1 MIMALKKKNI
11 HIVSPLSKTM
21 MKSKNNQDQFK
32 SLKIKNSISIIAP
45 SFKIPESDLNKCL
58 SSLEDLKIEY
68 NLQTPL
74 FKNDELCS
82 HTAKKRFDDFKK
94 SLKDKH
100 DFIWCL
106 RGGYGALQMA
116 PDILNL
122 TKPKIPKKLVGFSD
136 ITVLHYILNQQ
147 WNWPTLHWKH
157 LNGFLDSETKIFNKD
172 LFIKSLE
179 LVNQQADFEFSGLIP
194 LNEKAKKIKILKS
207 KIVGGNLIT
216 MQSLIGL
223 KVKKPKG
230 KILFFEEID
239 EPVYKIDRAL
249 TQLKYTGWFNGV
261 KGILLGSFT
270 NKNVDVEK
278 QTQDYFETKFLDFNI
293 PVFKGLRAGHIPDQ
307 QPLFFNSD
315 SEIKRGKNEFILK
328 NKNGFLKGNL
338 K

>member
-11 HIVSPLSKTM
+11 DSVLPLSKIMT
-21 MKSKNNQDQFK
+21 KSKINQDQIK
-32 SLKIKNSISIIAP
+32 ASKITNSISIIAP
-45 SFKIPESDLNKCL
+45 SFKIPESDLNNCL
-58 SSLEDLKIEY
+58 SSLDDLKILY
-68 NLQTPL
+68 SLQTPL

-82 HTAKKRFDDFKK
+82 HTAKKRFNDFKK

-116 PDILNL
+116 PEILRL
-122 TKPKIPKKLVGFSD
+122 TKPKIQKKLIGFSD
-136 ITVLHYILNQQ
+136 ITILHYILNQQ

-157 LNGFLDSETKIFNKD
+157 LNGFLDSETKVFNGD
-172 LFIKSLE
+172 LFVQSLD
-179 LVNQQADFEFSGLIP
+179 LINKRVDFEFDGLIP
-194 LNEKAKKIKILKS
+194 LNEKAEKIKILKS
-207 KIVGGNLIT
+207 KIIGGNLIT
-216 MQSLIGL
+216 LQSLIGL

-249 TQLKYTGWFNGV
+249 TQLKYAGWFDGI

-270 NKNVDVEK
+270 NKNMDVEK
-278 QTQDYFETKFLDFNI
+278 QTQDYFETKFLDLNI
-293 PVFKGLRAGHIPDQ
+293 PVFKGLKAGHIPDQ
-307 QPLFFNSD
+307 QPLFFNTD
-315 SEIKRGKNEFILK
+315 SEIQRVKNGFSLK